1 MGQQQLLLIV
11 LSVIIVGVAIAVG
24 VTQFQSNAVESNRQA
39 VISDLVNYAAKAQRY
54 YRTPAQLGGG
64 SQNFKDFQMSPLDT
78 ANANG
83 TYTVS
88 TTAPSGASKASAG
101 GTLPKVSSSATTI
114 YIVGSGQ
121 EIGNDGTN
129 PVKAYA
135 TVTAN
140 SITTTILN

>member
-39 VISDLVNYAAKAQRY
+39 VISDLVQYSAKAQRF
-54 YRTPAQLGGG
+54 YRTPSQLGGG
-64 SQNFKDFQMSPLDT
+64 SQSFTGFALSPIDT

-83 TYTVS
+83 TYAA
-88 TTAPSGASKASAG
+88 TTTQPSGTGAVTGTVTALSSAG
-101 GTLPKVSSSATTI
+101 ATI
-114 YIVGSGQ
+114 YIAGSGK
-121 EIGNDGTN
+121 ENGNNGTS

-140 SITTTILN
+140 AITSTILN